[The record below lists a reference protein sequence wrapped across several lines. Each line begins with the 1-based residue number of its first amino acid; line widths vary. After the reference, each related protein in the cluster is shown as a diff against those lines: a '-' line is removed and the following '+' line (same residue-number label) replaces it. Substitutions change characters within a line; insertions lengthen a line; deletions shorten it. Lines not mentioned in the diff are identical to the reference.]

1 MPPSW
6 NDCKCQQSD
15 PKDNKKKYL
24 KDTKIERSLNHDK
37 THYQIMFSQ
46 NVSYLPLGVDDFLS
60 HPCDR
65 VCLTV

>member
-1 MPPSW
+1 MHPSW

-15 PKDNKKKYL
+15 PKDDKQNFS

-37 THYQIMFSQ
+37 THNQNMFSK
-46 NVSYLPLGVDDFLS
+46 NVSHLPLGVDDFLS
-60 HPCDR
+60 HPRDR